1 MIALGLDVSEQRMGW
16 AAVSY
21 DDQTPLALG
30 VESLVERDGGW
41 LENQVFRAMRDVNRK
56 LPAGEVVV
64 VGIEDVFLAINPV
77 TKKPLNPDMSLRHAG
92 VVGMATLAV
101 RVVFGDVTIWPLPA
115 GKWRKAIGLKPVSRK
130 RADVKEATMT
140 WADAVLGVGAP
151 LALHLTEDSADALG
165 VATACALLTVKTDEA
180 A

>member
-41 LENQVFRAMRDVNRK
+41 LENQVFRAMRDVNRM

-64 VGIEDVFLAINPV
+64 VGIEDVFLGPN
-77 TKKPLNPDMSLRHAG
+77 KMGSLRHAG

-130 RADVKEATMT
+130 RADVKAVT
-140 WADAVLGVGAP
+140 WLWAMGVLDKNGV
-151 LALHLTEDSADALG
+151 LKDEWQNMSEDSADALG
-165 VATACALLTVKTDEA
+165 VATACALLTVKTNEA

>member
-56 LPAGEVVV
+56 LPAGEIVV
-64 VGIEDVFLAINPV
+64 VGIEDVFLGPN
-77 TKKPLNPDMSLRHAG
+77 KMGSLRHAG

-115 GKWRKAIGLKPVSRK
+115 GKWRKAIGLQPASRK
-130 RADVKEATMT
+130 RADVKAATLV
-140 WADAVLGVGAP
+140 WATDLLDELNV
-151 LALHLTEDSADALG
+151 LTEQQLISEDAADALG
-165 VATACALLTVKTDEA
+165 IATACALLTVKRDA

>member
-41 LENQVFRAMRDVNRK
+41 LENQVFRAMRDINK
-56 LPAGEVVV
+56 HIPAGEVVV
-64 VGIEDVFLAINPV
+64 VGIEDVYLGPN
-77 TKKPLNPDMSLRHAG
+77 KMGSLRHAG
-92 VVGMATLAV
+92 VVGMAQLAV
-101 RVVFGDVTIWPLPA
+101 RVVFGDVTIWPIPA
-115 GKWRKAIGLKPVSRK
+115 GKWRNAIGLNPASRK
-130 RADVKEATMT
+130 RVDVKAATLV
-140 WADAVLGVGAP
+140 WATDLLDELNV
-151 LALHLTEDSADALG
+151 LTEQQLISEDAADALG
-165 VATACALLTVKTDEA
+165 IATACALLTVKRDA